1 MQKIYKIDAEGFL
14 IFGADAFIKE
24 NDDVPEGYVSTYYDT
39 SERGYFKPRWNGTE
53 WIEGATQEE
62 INEITNVPREPTLEE
77 KFAQL
82 EQENKLLKAQNLA
95 LVEQTEFHEE
105 VLTEIIL
112 AINS

>member
-1 MQKIYKIDAEGFL
+1 MRKIYKIDVEGFL
-14 IFGADAFIKE
+14 VFGEEIFINE
-24 NDDVPEGYVSTYYDT
+24 DDETPEGYVSIYLDT
-39 SERGYFKPRWNGTE
+39 SEQGYFKPRWNGTE
-53 WIEGATQEE
+53 WIEGATQAE
-62 INEITNVPREPTLEE
+62 IDEIINAPTEPTLEE

-82 EQENKLLKAQNLA
+82 EQENKLLKAQNAA